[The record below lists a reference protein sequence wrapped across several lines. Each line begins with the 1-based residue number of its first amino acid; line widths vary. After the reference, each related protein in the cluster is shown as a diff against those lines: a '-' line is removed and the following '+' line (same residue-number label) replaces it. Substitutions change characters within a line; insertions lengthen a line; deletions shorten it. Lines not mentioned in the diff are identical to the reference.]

1 MQISLRSQLTAGMV
15 AVVGAGAIAM
25 TPVVVPVNSALSAN
39 VAAPVAVDV
48 QLAAW
53 SFSDVLGILN
63 SLGISGALP
72 DLTALTDL
80 LPANV
85 LTAAV
90 TEFVNGVTPVITG
103 AATDVFAYLGTTVTG
118 LVVGPDSVLA
128 RIIAAVGDVPGVVAT
143 AVQSLSTGNLASAV
157 QVVVTGLAAPFTAIG
172 EAIADA
178 VQSFQSFVTTKITS
192 IAGALPGI
200 LANAVQVA
208 LAGNAGSLLGSIQ
221 TALTNWLSGLV
232 PGAAAVAPAAAAV
245 SAGVTAGAAAAGV
258 VVAPAA
264 AAVTKPKAA
273 PRAASKRSAAT
284 APAGAAAAT
293 GRSHAAAAAVAS
305 DSAKAKPGPRAAASR
320 HAVRG

>member
-25 TPVVVPVNSALSAN
+25 TPVVVQGNAGLSAN

-72 DLTALTDL
+72 DLSSLTNL
-80 LPANV
+80 LPADV

-90 TEFVNGVTPVITG
+90 TAFVNGVTPVITG
-103 AATDVFAYLGTTVTG
+103 AATDVFGYLGTAVTG

-128 RIIAAVGDVPGVVAT
+128 RIIAAVGNVPGVLTT

-172 EAIADA
+172 EAIAAA
-178 VQSFQSFVTTKITS
+178 VQSFQSFVATKISS
-192 IAGALPGI
+192 IADALPGI
-200 LANAVQVA
+200 LASSIQAA
-208 LAGNAGSLLGSIQ
+208 LSNSGASLLGSLQ
-221 TALTNWLSGLV
+221 TALTNFLSGLV

-245 SAGVTAGAAAAGV
+245 SAGVAAGAAAAGAV
-258 VVAPAA
+258 AAPAA
-264 AAVTKPKAA
+264 AEPAKAA
-273 PRAASKRSAAT
+273 PRAASKRAAAT
-284 APAGAAAAT
+284 APAAAAAGK
-293 GRSHAAAAAVAS
+293 GRSHAAAAKAKSAPRAVA
-305 DSAKAKPGPRAAASR
+305 AR
-320 HAVRG
+320 HAAR